1 MGKFE
6 SSALGKLYIMSYMV
20 FLKSEVI
27 FGFCDTGLH
36 VVMPMGKDRT
46 VV

>member
-6 SSALGKLYIMSYMV
+6 SSPLGKLYIMSYMV

-27 FGFCDTGLH
+27 FGFCDTGH
-36 VVMPMGKDRT
+36 GVMCMGKDRA